1 MSGGQSRSVTFTVL
15 AAMAAIVTLGACNPQ
30 PPVTTTTTTT
40 TTTMGPIDPHTPY
53 TSPDDPRLTP
63 DQRQRAKDLIARTQ
77 VGMQRLPNE
86 LSLILGGYESIR
98 DADSG
103 FEHYINWSYVNDSRN
118 LDANAIESVV
128 LETKPYQAK
137 RVVAAMYILP
147 FGTPLS
153 AVPEV
158 AGPLT
163 PWHNHKDLCWDP
175 TGKYIMGV
183 HRTTIQSGV
192 GRCIPWGNLR
202 DLPPMLHVWVTPN
215 VCGPFAEVDDQNG
228 MIDQWLRST
237 GQLPPKPA
245 NPGCSHVVHS
255 DRPDEHG
262 EHGH

>member
-1 MSGGQSRSVTFTVL
+1 MSGGNRTRRIIPLVAAL
-15 AAMAAIVTLGACNPQ
+15 AAVVVMGACQ
-30 PPVTTTTTTT
+30 VTPPVTTTTTTT
-40 TTTMGPIDPHTPY
+40 TTHGHGDPNAPY
-53 TSPDDPRLTP
+53 ISPDDARLTAE
-63 DQRQRAKDLIARTQ
+63 QRQRAKDLIARTQ
-77 VGMQRLPNE
+77 VGMQRFPNE
-86 LSLILGGYESIR
+86 LSLILAGYESIR

-103 FEHYINWSYVNDSRN
+103 YEHYINWGFVQDNRN
-118 LDANAIESVV
+118 LDADAIESVV

-147 FGTPLS
+147 FGTPVT

-183 HRTTIQSGV
+183 FRQPIGAPS
-192 GRCIPWGNLR
+192 GRCIPWGTLR

-228 MIDQWLRST
+228 IIDQWLRST

-245 NPGCSHVVHS
+245 NPGCTHVVHS
-255 DRPDEHG
+255 DRPPGE